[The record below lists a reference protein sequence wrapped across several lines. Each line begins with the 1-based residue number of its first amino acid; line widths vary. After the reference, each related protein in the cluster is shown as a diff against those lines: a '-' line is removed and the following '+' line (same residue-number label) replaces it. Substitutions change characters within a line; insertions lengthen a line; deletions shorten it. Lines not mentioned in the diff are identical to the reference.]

1 MTKIVK
7 KVMVLKFSKKFFKKK
22 SFFVVT
28 NKLLNSQLLPQLS
41 YIVRAVAILG
51 IFVGGSLRNLN

>member
-7 KVMVLKFSKKFFKKK
+7 KVMVLKFSKKLKKKK

-28 NKLLNSQLLPQLS
+28 NKLLNSRLLPQLS

-51 IFVGGSLRNLN
+51 IFVGGH